1 MLRRKLI
8 LLLFSV
14 TGLLMALALAA
25 LLSLQTIFANLDHIQ
40 GDARRMVDV
49 SNQLSASIYAI
60 ELQLHE
66 LQSGRQRHLDALI
79 ENVELMRRRT
89 RSLRGHDMA
98 SQPAIQQRVEGVID
112 RLEQFSQH
120 VEVLAT
126 THDPELSARYEVQLL
141 EAAGH
146 LRDDILHITR
156 FGNDHAHALEVAL
169 TRRFRWIVVGL
180 GIGFLL
186 VINTSML
193 LLLRASV
200 MILRPVERLVDA
212 SRRLALEQFDHRVDV
227 DQSDEFGELATA
239 FNRLAAQL
247 QENEQRKVETLHQT
261 AATLNHELNNAMAT
275 IELQLRLLSKRA
287 GRPEAFEACLKQ
299 IRQNLA
305 RMAQVVEAVK
315 HVRRVVV
322 TDYADGI
329 KMLDLEQSVKDA
341 PTGPTATDAVR

>member
-66 LQSGRQRHLDALI
+66 LQSGRQRHLDALF
-79 ENVELMRRRT
+79 ETVDLMRRRS
-89 RSLRGHDMA
+89 RSPRGCDMA

-169 TRRFRWIVVGL
+169 TRRFRYIVVVL
-180 GIGFLL
+180 GIGCLP
-186 VINTSML
+186 VVNTSIL

-261 AATLNHELNNAMAT
+261 AATLNT